1 MIYFFLL
8 FSMLRVILSNGKK
21 ANGLLTQYKRSGP
34 AWLGVR
40 GFASGEEKVR
50 LPLPLFRFQV
60 YVCDW

>member
-1 MIYFFLL
+1 
-8 FSMLRVILSNGKK
+8 MLRVILSNGKK